1 MSDLERITARR
12 SELDALAEELT
23 KRLQE
28 VEAERGELG
37 IAERVLRRRLAEQ
50 DRADTEAAGAAA
62 SIKAQ
67 VAGRAVLLIPH
78 RGETGGEAALPGDY
92 PRILSIVRAADG
104 PGQVRTV
111 GEELGL
117 EVAVRGK
124 LEPLRAKMT
133 KLADRGWLH
142 KRPDGKFT
150 ARL

>member
-12 SELDALAEELT
+12 SELDTLAEELA
-23 KRLQE
+23 KRLAE
-28 VEAERGELG
+28 VEAEREELG
-37 IAERVLRRRLAEQ
+37 IAERVLRRLAEQ
-50 DRADTEAAGAAA
+50 DRADTKATEAAAPM
-62 SIKAQ
+62 KAQ

-78 RGETGGEAALPGDY
+78 RGEIGDEAALPADY
-92 PRILSIVRAADG
+92 RRILAIVRTAGG
-104 PGQVRTV
+104 PVQVRTV

-117 EVAVRGK
+117 EAGARGK